1 MKRIYE
7 ILIVFCVLFLSA
19 CENKIDENIISKGS
33 DFSAEAREKSQN
45 LDKESYKDLAHL
57 FLDTNEIDFS
67 RGVLI
72 IFGKN
77 QCKYCDMLKDD
88 IKKNPAVQ
96 GKIGENFNA
105 YYINISYDK
114 THKIVG
120 NSSLTQS
127 SREFEKFSLDEPLVL
142 SRSNFSAQ
150 PTNLAQDTRIAEDL
164 KVDSANQA
172 KIAESAPTSSLRAS
186 EASVASV
193 RSTDP
198 HLQIQD
204 SANAESNK
212 NQSCEAPKTRPL
224 RGAKN
229 RKQTSSSASADFLL
243 EAKAGH
249 SPKSEKRQLL
259 ARRGSGVGGAALLR
273 EKSSESNAEN
283 GENIVESQ
291 NLKRDSSP
299 TAQNDK
305 KNVDCHD
312 SATQNLAMTGKNAE
326 SAPTSSL
333 RASEAS
339 VASVRSTDPHL
350 QIQDSANAESNKSNT
365 DSANHAK
372 NAESNKNLANSAISI
387 ETQEL
392 AQLFGVNL
400 TPQVVFIKE
409 GKVKY
414 LFAGYILNFE
424 KVVDEVIANSAES
437 SDFSAINERLDKL
450 LKGIK

>member
-105 YYINISYDK
+105 YYINTSYQK
-114 THKIVG
+114 THKIFG

-150 PTNLAQDTRIAEDL
+150 PTNLAQDTRIAEDTI
-164 KVDSANQA
+164 DS
-172 KIAESAPTSSLRAS
+172 KDSSLRAS
-186 EASVASV
+186 EASVA
-193 RSTDP
+193 
-198 HLQIQD
+198 
-204 SANAESNK
+204 
-212 NQSCEAPKTRPL
+212 
-224 RGAKN
+224 
-229 RKQTSSSASADFLL
+229 
-243 EAKAGH
+243 
-249 SPKSEKRQLL
+249 
-259 ARRGSGVGGAALLR
+259 
-273 EKSSESNAEN
+273 
-283 GENIVESQ
+283 
-291 NLKRDSSP
+291 
-299 TAQNDK
+299 
-305 KNVDCHD
+305 
-312 SATQNLAMTGKNAE
+312 
-326 SAPTSSL
+326 
-333 RASEAS
+333 
-339 VASVRSTDPHL
+339 
-350 QIQDSANAESNKSNT
+350 IQDSANAESNKSNT

-372 NAESNKNLANSAISI
+372 NAESNKNLADSAISI

-424 KVVDEVIANSAES
+424 KVIDEVIANSAES